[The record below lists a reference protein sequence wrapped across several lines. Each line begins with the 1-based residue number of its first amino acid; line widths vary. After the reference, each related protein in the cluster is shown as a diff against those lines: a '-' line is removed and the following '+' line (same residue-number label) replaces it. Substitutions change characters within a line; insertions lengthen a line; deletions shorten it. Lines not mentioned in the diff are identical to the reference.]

1 MILSGTTF
9 QWPIQPQSA
18 STASAVA
25 AAAAAAAVAN
35 GTMSHPAASSAYMNM
50 WHTAF
55 LRHHIHRIVSP
66 PLSSSSSSTDLSSSL
81 NGGGNPAPSSHE
93 SGAATDKS
101 FKWRHKTSLTTDE
114 SYWWRHKSHS
124 KKIIRKIRRL
134 IFLVTKKIV
143 QKELDQMMTSR
154 EFLFRCMTS
163 PRIKCVFCC
172 QSCNS
177 KKNHFDCQNLKPKSL
192 PCIRILETLIRK
204 MTIIIINYNWLF
216 VLSCDNNLCH
226 HFFGLQQKNIKWSHL
241 RLIIMKV
248 LNFSWPSEKQTN
260 VLWFNYF
267 DVFFCIMTDFEMV
280 QCIHSYFNF
289 SWKKKLFEKNWFYEV
304 HQI

>member
-1 MILSGTTF
+1 
-9 QWPIQPQSA
+9 
-18 STASAVA
+18 
-25 AAAAAAAVAN
+25 
-35 GTMSHPAASSAYMNM
+35 
-50 WHTAF
+50 
-55 LRHHIHRIVSP
+55 
-66 PLSSSSSSTDLSSSL
+66 
-81 NGGGNPAPSSHE
+81 
-93 SGAATDKS
+93 
-101 FKWRHKTSLTTDE
+101 
-114 SYWWRHKSHS
+114 
-124 KKIIRKIRRL
+124 
-134 IFLVTKKIV
+134 
-143 QKELDQMMTSR
+143 MMTSR

-267 DVFFCIMTDFEMV
+267 EVFFCIMTDFEMV

-289 SWKKKLFEKNWFYEV
+289 SWKKNFLKKIDFMKYIKSSCFPELDKSTSQPFYCHKCKCNRSSSKV
-304 HQI
+304 FVISL